1 MKQATYIIAIL
12 LSLACFTSCEE
23 VTEDVTLDNFG
34 YEYFP
39 LEENAFWI
47 YKVDSVIYSQLG
59 EEKDTTS
66 SYVKEEIV
74 EVFVD
79 QVQDTVY
86 RIERSVSKSSD
97 YEWNV
102 VDVWAAQKNQTMAT
116 KTEDNLKYMKLVFP
130 LKETVSWDGNA
141 FITEDV
147 DVFVGGETL
156 DFHRDWDYRV
166 LSIESDALIGDESY
180 TEVATIQNADSGE
193 NEFIHRR
200 FVVEKYAKD
209 VGLVYKRHVI
219 LDTQCIVECEGQTW
233 EEKGEKGY
241 LLESVLVEYEK

>member
-1 MKQATYIIAIL
+1 MKQVIYFLAIL
-12 LSLACFTSCEE
+12 FSLAFFASCED
-23 VTEDVTLDNFG
+23 VTEDLPMDNFG

-39 LEENAFWI
+39 LADNALWI

-59 EEKDTTS
+59 DKKDTTS

-86 RIERSVSKSSD
+86 RIERSVSKSSN

-102 VDVWAAQKNQTMAT
+102 VDVWVAQKDQTMAA
-116 KTEDNLKYMKLVFP
+116 KTEENLKYMKLVFP
-130 LKETVSWDGNA
+130 LKESVSWDGNA

-147 DVFVGGETL
+147 DIFVGGETL
-156 DFHRDWDYRV
+156 DLLRDWDYRM
-166 LSIESDALIGDESY
+166 LSIESRVLIGDEPY
-180 TEVATIQNADSGE
+180 TEVATIQNADSDE
-193 NEFIHRR
+193 NELIHKR
-200 FVVEKYAKD
+200 FVIEKYATD
-209 VGLVYKRHVI
+209 IGLVYKRHVI

-241 LLESVLVEYEK
+241 LLESVLVEYGN